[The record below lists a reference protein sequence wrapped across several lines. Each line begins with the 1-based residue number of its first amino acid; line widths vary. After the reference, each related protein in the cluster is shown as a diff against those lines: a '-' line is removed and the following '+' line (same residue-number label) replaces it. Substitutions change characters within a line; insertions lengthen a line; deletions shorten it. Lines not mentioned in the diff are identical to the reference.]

1 MRNMNKSVVGYYVK
15 RQSEPEEVRDVAGRD
30 GGVNWCFVPVYSTG
44 DFGDTGSSWLQIER
58 EARSLA
64 EASPRQ
70 AESLA
75 AGVQPMYHSTFSGQ
89 QKEFGTIVPNPH
101 INII

>member
-44 DFGDTGSSWLQIER
+44 DFEDTGFSWLQIER

-64 EASPRQ
+64 EASPQQ
-70 AESLA
+70 ATFLA
-75 AGVQPMYHSTFSGQ
+75 AGMRS
-89 QKEFGTIVPNPH
+89 I
-101 INII
+101 